1 MSFKRLSLSLPVA
14 AAMLVVGF
22 GACGCGSASAPAA
35 QATTSQVPIEG
46 AFRYAMG
53 LDAAGDANRLWVYLT
68 GRERDDEPLLSQ
80 RLFERDRAGSW
91 RELPAPPVQLNV
103 QSEAFVTEAGGH
115 LCFAYTRQQ
124 AHTGANESGVACRD
138 GGGWRSHAPQFAP
151 IRDGSVEQLVAY
163 RGAPTVLVRPAC
175 SGRTC
180 ASGGTIDVTYRWSGG
195 RWRQLGRRIASSGG
209 IPAMT
214 AEGSRLLL
222 SLSETGGAA
231 VGAPRTVYELR
242 DGSWRQLGA
251 PLVGRTIGPS
261 VSGPQR
267 VDGRTWIA
275 VNEANR
281 DPWRFSLFSR
291 RGADDAWRQ
300 YLDRPLNVGSGH
312 AQGAITTAG
321 GRLWATWSEE
331 RAKPG
336 RFPFWE
342 RLYAARID
350 PDGTARPRPIELRAG
365 LSIGPPSMQL
375 VCGAGATWALYLAT
389 TSWGGYDPRL
399 RRLSPGGC

>member
-14 AAMLVVGF
+14 AAMLVFGF
-22 GACGCGSASAPAA
+22 GACGYGSASAPAA
-35 QATTSQVPIEG
+35 QATNSQVPIEG
-46 AFRYAMG
+46 AFRYAMD

-68 GRERDDEPLLSQ
+68 GRDRDDKPLLSQ

-91 RELPAPPVQLNV
+91 RELPAPPVQLNL
-103 QSEAFVTEAGGH
+103 QSQAFVAEADGR

-124 AHTGANESGVACRD
+124 AGTDANESGVACRD
-138 GGGWRSHAPQFAP
+138 AGGWRPYAPRFTP
-151 IRDGSVEQLVAY
+151 IRSGAVEQLVGY

-175 SGRTC
+175 SKRDC
-180 ASGGTIDVTYRWSGG
+180 PSVDVAYRWDDG
-195 RWRQLGRRIASSGG
+195 RWSRLAPGMASSGG
-209 IPAMT
+209 ISTMT
-214 AEGSRLLL
+214 ADGSQLLL
-222 SLSETGGAA
+222 SISETGGAA
-231 VGAPRTVYELR
+231 AGAPRTVYELQEGR
-242 DGSWRQLGA
+242 WRQLGA

-291 RGADDAWRQ
+291 RGVDDAWRQ
-300 YLDRPLNVGSGH
+300 YLGRPLNVGAGH
-312 AQGAITTAG
+312 AQGAITTVG

-350 PDGTARPRPIELRAG
+350 PDGATRPRPIELRAG

-389 TSWGGYDPRL
+389 TRWGGYDPRL
-399 RRLSPGGC
+399 RRLSASGC